1 MERILQPDTILHF
14 DKITGTFLIKQMIGR
29 GSSCVTYLS
38 EYSNSEGNRNEYLL
52 KEYNPNHLEL
62 FRDDHGY
69 LVPSNKTAFQAGL
82 ERFLASA
89 DVQEKIRLISG
100 LRNSTAIVHGM
111 FEANGTGYMLMPV
124 FDGDT
129 YENTEDSSPTETYK
143 TVRSLTEVIE
153 KYHDNGYLHLDIKP
167 SNMFVLPQTRE
178 LLFLIDFD
186 SVVSKEELNSVKP
199 LSYTQNWAAPEQ
211 IILSYRDRICEAT
224 DLFSIGEI
232 LFFRIMGRHSEA
244 NDRRPFSK
252 YIFPNNVELQ
262 DQNKLARIFRHTICS
277 NVRRRWQSA
286 RDLLDALDDLIA
298 EEVLISTPPSPVEP
312 FVGRSSEMDEIHRRL
327 NENRIL
333 FLTGIGGIGKSELA
347 KHYAITHQHEYD
359 TIITATYEG
368 SWLAM
373 IVNDT
378 VVRIK
383 HLERNPNE
391 SVQQY
396 LERKISK
403 LKELCNERTLFL
415 LDNVDDSVFEG
426 EENRIW
432 ATLLS
437 LNCNFIITS
446 RATDWQYPSLE
457 ILPIQEETELL
468 SLFMKWCPF
477 DAGEAEFVRKLIR
490 CFDGHT
496 MAIEMTAKQIYASF
510 STPRDMAEQL
520 KVNAL
525 ESTGDEQIKAQKD
538 GTGRI
543 DTAFNHIRALFDI
556 SHLSDYEVRILSNL
570 AMLPPDGTAGTRFV
584 QWCKPDSSEVINTI
598 NKLVRHGWIRRTG
611 NRISV
616 HPLLGEVIFASNTSV
631 DSAFIRKLRLHLKQ
645 TVGAE
650 DPSEREDA
658 VRIVIWCLR
667 QLERHKVESKDVF
680 WLYFSFVRTM
690 QHECSY
696 VLAEHYAKQ
705 ALYLAGRFY
714 GEKSVQACSANFVL
728 GDFYSETGR
737 YTLAESYYDRANALL
752 DENLVQYKF
761 LKHMRAQYLTKK
773 GYLRRRES
781 QYPLARSYYDQAL
794 ELLVELHGPTHIST
808 ANVYKK
814 LGDICKLTYDYSSAK
829 SYYNKAR
836 DIYLMLASSKKK
848 IAQADV
854 SLASVEISLGNLDQA
869 ESILKKAL
877 AIQQSCLNDDHIDLG
892 ATYAGLGSLEI
903 HRGHNSE
910 AIRYY
915 KMALAI
921 DEKHLPDSHP
931 FIATMHYN
939 IANAATMSEMWD
951 AAEDEYNRAIE
962 LCGENQ
968 KDTLAACYLGIA
980 KIRRH
985 EENWEAA
992 IAYAKRSFDLRC
1004 EIFGN
1009 EHEATL
1015 NTEALLGRFYC
1026 AKEDYENAILHLL
1039 HVTQSTSPDRCTSC
1053 NEQASNFAFLSS
1065 ACRNVEDY
1073 ENARVFAEKAVQLY
1087 LSLKNTPKGE
1097 LGFSYH
1103 ALGEA
1108 NRLSGR
1114 QEQSIAAFEQALSL
1128 RLEIYPPDHQKIR
1141 LTKYRMALALDELG
1155 RTNDALTVLRELL
1168 PLIPPDAPDT
1178 PTISE
1183 VTKQITVILH
1193 RLGEHEEA
1201 CAFEGKSFNSD

>member
-1 MERILQPDTILHF
+1 MERILQPNTILHF
-14 DKITGTFLIKQMIGR
+14 DKITGAFLIKKMIGR

-52 KEYNPNHLEL
+52 KEYNPNHLAL

-69 LVPSNKTAFQAGL
+69 LVPSNETAFHAGL

-100 LRNSTAIVHGM
+100 LKNSTAIVHGM

-129 YENTEDSSPTETYK
+129 YENTEDSSPKETYK

-167 SNMFVLPQTRE
+167 SNLFVLPQTRE

-186 SVVSKEELNSVKP
+186 SVVSKEELNSSKP

-232 LFFRIMGRHSEA
+232 LFFRIMGRHSDA

-252 YIFPNNVELQ
+252 YIFPNNIELQ

-286 RDLLDALDDLIA
+286 RELLDALDDLIA

-359 TIITATYEG
+359 TIIAATYEG

-373 IVNDT
+373 IVNDS

-415 LDNVDDSVFEG
+415 LDNVDSSVFEG

-432 ATLLS
+432 TTLLS

-468 SLFMKWCPF
+468 SLFMAWCPY
-477 DAGEAEFVRKLIR
+477 DTNDTEFVRKLIGY
-490 CFDGHT
+490 FDGHT

-510 STPRDMAEQL
+510 STPRDMAERL
-520 KVNAL
+520 KANAL
-525 ESTGDEQIKAQKD
+525 ESAGDEQIKAQKD
-538 GTGRI
+538 GMGRI

-570 AMLPPDGTAGTRFV
+570 AMFPPDGVAGNRFV
-584 QWCKPDSSEVINTI
+584 QWCKPDGSETINTI
-598 NKLVRHGWIRRTG
+598 NKLVRHGWIRRIG
-611 NRISV
+611 NKISV
-616 HPLLGEVIFASNTSV
+616 HPLLGEVVFAANTSV
-631 DSAFIRKLRLHLKQ
+631 DFAFIRQLRLYLKQ
-645 TVGAE
+645 AAGAE
-650 DPSEREDA
+650 DLSEREEA
-658 VRIVIWCLR
+658 IRIGIWCLR
-667 QLERHKVESKDVF
+667 QLERHKIEAKDLF
-680 WLYFSFVRTM
+680 WLYFSFVRTV

-696 VLAEHYAKQ
+696 GLAEHYAKQ
-705 ALYLAGRFY
+705 ALHLAGRFY
-714 GEKSVQACSANFVL
+714 GEQSVQTCCANFVL
-728 GDFYSETGR
+728 GDLYSETGR
-737 YTLAESYYDRANALL
+737 YTLAESYYDRFNALL
-752 DENLVQYKF
+752 DENLARDKF
-761 LKHMRAQYLTKK
+761 FKHMKAQYLTKK

-781 QYPLARSYYDQAL
+781 QYSLARSYYDQAL

-808 ANVYKK
+808 ANVYTK
-814 LGDICKLTYDYSSAK
+814 LGDICKLTYDYFSAK

-836 DIYLMLASSKKK
+836 DIYLMHTPNKKK
-848 IAQADV
+848 IAQVDV
-854 SLASVEISLGNLDQA
+854 SLASIDISLGNYDQA
-869 ESILKKAL
+869 EHVLKKAL
-877 AIQQSCLNDDHIDLG
+877 ATQQSCLNDCHIDLG
-892 ATYAGLGSLEI
+892 ATYVNLGHLESG
-903 HRGHNSE
+903 RRNYWE
-910 AIRYY
+910 AIKYY

-921 DEKHLPDSHP
+921 DKKYLPNSHP

-939 IANAATMSEMWD
+939 IANAATLAEKWD
-951 AAEDEYNRAIE
+951 VAEDEYNHAIE

-968 KDTLAACYLGIA
+968 KDTLAACYRGIA

-985 EENWEAA
+985 EEDWEAA
-992 IAYAKRSFDLRC
+992 VSYAKRSFDLRC

-1015 NTEALLGRFYC
+1015 NTEVLLGRFYC
-1026 AKEDYENAILHLL
+1026 AKGDYEDAILHLL
-1039 HVTQSTSPDRCTSC
+1039 HATQSTSAYELISG
-1053 NEQASNFAFLSS
+1053 NEQANNFAFLSS
-1065 ACRNVEDY
+1065 AYRNIEDY
-1073 ENARVFAEKAVQLY
+1073 ENARLFAEKAVQLF
-1087 LSLKNTPKGE
+1087 LSLKDPPKGG
-1097 LGFSYH
+1097 LSFAYH

-1108 NRLSGR
+1108 NRLAGR
-1114 QEQSIAAFEQALSL
+1114 HAEAIIAFERALDL

-1141 LTKYRMALALDELG
+1141 LTKYRIALASYALG
-1155 RTNDALTVLRELL
+1155 REGIALTVLQELL
-1168 PLIPPDAPDT
+1168 PLIPPENTET
-1178 PTISE
+1178 PTVSE
-1183 VTKQITVILH
+1183 VRKLTAMCSQS
-1193 RLGEHEEA
+1193 RLA
-1201 CAFEGKSFNSD
+1201 PR